1 MLTLGEY
8 KADWKSRAVHILGFD
23 LPDQSD
29 SGEDMTLCCALTI
42 ITIPKYVKHLPPPK
56 LGRIAEKNLPI
67 TIKEFP
73 LLSVT

>member
-8 KADWKSRAVHILGFD
+8 KADWKGRAAHILGLD

-29 SGEDMTLCCALTI
+29 SGEDMTLRCASTI

-56 LGRIAEKNLPI
+56 LGRIAEKTFLLPS
-67 TIKEFP
+67 KSF
-73 LLSVT
+73 LYSV